1 MRTFCTIIT
10 SDYFPYAITLYRSIL
25 ELHPEETLCIL
36 VCDEGKI
43 TLDQEKFPN
52 VQLHRFNDIFKEYKA
67 DELIVKYRNDKDA
80 LRWSLKPVYINYLLG
95 KDFEKVL
102 YTDCDLFFFAD
113 YGFLFE
119 KLDQYNILLT
129 PGNTTGNPYVSEEE
143 FLSGYRYGFYNA
155 GFIGAN
161 TKGIDALKWWA
172 NCCSYRVET
181 SFEEG
186 LFVDQRYLDALPVR
200 FPNIGIIRH
209 KGCNIAFWNQHEC
222 KRVLVSNKVLIN
234 GEDPV
239 IFIHFTN
246 KYIPELLVGHDP
258 LIYPFYL
265 IYEAT
270 FSKSGKNIK
279 EFIPGLPEYKKSP
292 KLIRFKRKLLIR
304 TRIKRWLFKLSQ

>member
-10 SDYFPYAITLYRSIL
+10 SNYFPYAITLYRSIINFNRN
-25 ELHPEETLCIL
+25 EKLCVL
-36 VCDEGKI
+36 VCDDEEI
-43 TLDQEKFPN
+43 QADFTEFPN
-52 VQLHRFNDIFKEYKA
+52 LSVHHLSDVYKEYKA
-67 DELIVKYRNDKDA
+67 DELIAKYALDKDA

-95 KDFEKVL
+95 KGYEKVL
-102 YTDCDLFFFAD
+102 YADCDLFFFSD
-113 YGFLFE
+113 YEFLFE

-129 PGNTTGNPYVSEEE
+129 PSNITGNPYVHEEE

-161 TKGIDALKWWA
+161 SKGIHALKWWA

-186 LFVDQRYLDALPVR
+186 LFVDQKYLDALPVR
-200 FPNIGIIRH
+200 FSNVGVVRH

-222 KRVLVSNKVLIN
+222 KRVLINNEVLIN

-246 KYIPELLVGHDP
+246 KYIPELLLGHDP

-265 IYEAT
+265 IYETT
-270 FSKSGKNIK
+270 FNKSGKSIK

-292 KLIRFKRKLLIR
+292 PLIQLKRKLLIR